1 MPVTYFALLTTTG
14 AAKLANAAAVGSPL
28 KITRLAVGDGA
39 GSVPTPDAN
48 RTALVNEVRRAP
60 LNQLS
65 IDPANSSQIVAEQI
79 IPADAGGWWI
89 REMGLYDESGALI
102 AYANCAPS
110 YKPLLAEGSGRTQT
124 VRMVLIV
131 GNTASVDLR
140 FDASLVVATREYVDD
155 AISTAINRLDY
166 KQSVR
171 AATTA
176 NITLSGL
183 QTVDGIALA
192 AGDRVLVKDQVAA
205 NENGIYVVSAGVWV
219 RSADADESAEVTPAL
234 TVSVESGTSLAD
246 SVWQLITDAPIS
258 VGATSLVFRDITNG
272 LARLASPVFTGTP
285 TAPTPS
291 QFDNSTKLA
300 TTEFIK
306 RTGHTIAAVFDVT
319 AAMMLTSAHVGGLLV
334 VRSSVPIT
342 LTLPSLFS
350 VPEGACIDIVDV
362 GSTSGSIVAT
372 QGIDKLFLTP
382 YGGIPSR
389 ALSPGD
395 TLRLT
400 KGTVGGSSYWI
411 LSSGSALL
419 RNNGQFAA
427 LVNAQGYQKLPSG
440 LIIQWGQAVASSTAT
455 VSIAYPIVFPSSV
468 FAVTASAH
476 GIIGQFPTPGNIN
489 AANFQL
495 NAWDY
500 TGARAAN
507 TCSWIAVG
515 Y

>member
-60 LNQLS
+60 LNQLN

-205 NENGIYVVSAGVWV
+205 NENGIYVASAGVWV

-234 TVSVESGTSLAD
+234 TVSVESGASLAD

-258 VGATSLVFRDITNG
+258 VGATPLVFRDITNG
-272 LARLASPVFTGTP
+272 LARLASPAFTGSP

-291 QFDNSTKLA
+291 PFDRDTSLA
-300 TTEFIK
+300 TTEFVQRAI
-306 RTGHTIAAVFDVT
+306 GNFSGQ
-319 AAMMLTSAHVGGLLV
+319 TSANTTRALTLDMAGQVINCGNTITVTLPTGTSEAVGATFQINNAGSGVVTVQAAAGQSLYGVGNSTARTFVLGAGDTVTVAYVGGASWYAWGGVQL
-334 VRSSVPIT
+334 
-342 LTLPSLFS
+342 
-350 VPEGACIDIVDV
+350 GA
-362 GSTSGSIVAT
+362 
-372 QGIDKLFLTP
+372 
-382 YGGIPSR
+382 
-389 ALSPGD
+389 
-395 TLRLT
+395 
-400 KGTVGGSSYWI
+400 
-411 LSSGSALL
+411 SA
-419 RNNGQFAA
+419 GFASFQQP
-427 LVNAQGYQKLPSG
+427 NGYQRLPSG
-440 LIIQWGQAVASSTAT
+440 LIIQWGVAIGGTGALTSVYPIAFPNAVLQVTAT
-455 VSIAYPIVFPSSV
+455 LADKTIGSV
-468 FAVTASAH
+468 G
-476 GIIGQFPTPGNIN
+476 GISLY
-489 AANFQL
+489 L
-495 NAWDY
+495 NASTIANKTAITVTVNGSDSA
-500 TGARAAN
+500 GATAARY
-507 TCSWIAVG
+507 IAIG